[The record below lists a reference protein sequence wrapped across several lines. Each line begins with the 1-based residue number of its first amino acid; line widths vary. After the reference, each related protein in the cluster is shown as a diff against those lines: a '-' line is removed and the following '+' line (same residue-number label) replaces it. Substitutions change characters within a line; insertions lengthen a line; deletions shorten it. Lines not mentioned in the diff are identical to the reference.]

1 MHVCA
6 QPFNN
11 AKASKHNHTFKILI
25 TYQLS
30 ESLEADEQI
39 NSLQLTEKNNP
50 HGHWSFSP
58 LGMQVGLKQGQR
70 VSIHSGFSLYPLQK
84 RNQIVAQISQK

>member
-1 MHVCA
+1 M
-6 QPFNN
+6 
-11 AKASKHNHTFKILI
+11 
-25 TYQLS
+25 
-30 ESLEADEQI
+30 EAHEQI

-70 VSIHSGFSLYPLQK
+70 VSIHSVFSLYHLQK